1 MEPRR
6 YDVLVV
12 GAGPAG
18 SIAALVLARAGARVA
33 LLDKA
38 RFPRDK
44 ACGDF
49 IGPRGLQVLA
59 DLGVP
64 EPAGLDVGDMVVV
77 GPTGRRV
84 VLPCFDGVTYP
95 GRARAVP
102 RTVLRR
108 RPPGRRPRRRGRRRW
123 RAGPPAPL
131 GSGAGLEGFGLD
143 GGPSRPGRLR
153 DRGRRRHQPRGR
165 GAPGWSRRPG
175 CCGASPCAATS
186 TRPST
191 LPAITL
197 WEQTPWRAFPGYGW
211 IFPGPDGVA
220 NVGVGVGT
228 LADRQAG
235 SEAVRVLPAYLG
247 HLGELGLLDRV
258 PTGTGS
264 RAGWGAGSRWAW
276 SGTAPAA
283 GRVLLV
289 GDAAGL
295 VNPLQGEGIAQAMT
309 SGRAAAESSWARR
322 GVPPAGTGT
331 GPGPD
336 PPPLPADH
344 RRRSCRAGGPAPGR
358 GRGGPAA
365 HRPGARAGRWP
376 AVGAS
381 SGTSCSRGRRPGRA
395 RTRGRRPP
403 RAWGARS
410 PPGPRCRGGSTPPT
424 GTRGGQALG
433 YRPGR
438 PSGGG
443 QVPAHCGGAP
453 APRGQPVGGQ
463 EGRAVGPVVDHG

>member
-1 MEPRR
+1 VEPRR

-49 IGPRGLQVLA
+49 IGPRGLEVLA

-84 VLPCFDGVTYP
+84 LLPCFDGVSYP

-102 RTVLRR
+102 RAALDDTLRAAALDAGAT
-108 RPPGRRPRRRGRRRW
+108 PVEGR
-123 RAGPPAPL
+123 AAAPI
-131 GSGAGLEGFGLD
+131 GSEPNLEGFEVD
-143 GGPSRPGRLR
+143 GGPAIRA
-153 DRGRRRHQPRGR
+153 DFVI
-165 GAPGWSRRPG
+165 GADG
-175 CCGASPCAATS
+175 ATS
-186 TRPST
+186 HVAASAGLVDGTRVLWGFAVRCYLDQPVS

-197 WEQTPWRAFPGYGW
+197 WEQTPWHAFPGYGW

-228 LADRQAG
+228 LADRQSG
-235 SEAVRVLPAYLG
+235 SEAVRVLPAYLR
-247 HLGELGLLDRV
+247 HLAELGLLDRV
-258 PTGTGS
+258 P
-264 RAGWGAGSRWAW
+264 AGSGPRRLGGWLKMGMV
-276 SGTAPAA
+276 GTVPSA

-309 SGRAAAESSWARR
+309 SGRAAAESVLGSPGCAALRYRDRLAR
-322 GVPPAGTGT
+322 AH
-331 GPGPD
+331 
-336 PPPLPADH
+336 LPYQRITASGH
-344 RRRSCRAGGPAPGR
+344 AALVGRPRAVAAVGRLLTAPVVGRTLAGGWGIFWNELLEGAAPG
-358 GRGGPAA
+358 GPRRVAA
-365 HRPGARAGRWP
+365 AAMRLGN
-376 AVGAS
+376 AV
-381 SGTSCSRGRRPGRA
+381 TA
-395 RTRGRRPP
+395 RTEISRWFD
-403 RAWGARS
+403 AAFD
-410 PPGPRCRGGSTPPT
+410 
-424 GTRGGQALG
+424 GQA
-433 YRPGR
+433 
-438 PSGGG
+438 
-443 QVPAHCGGAP
+443 
-453 APRGQPVGGQ
+453 
-463 EGRAVGPVVDHG
+463 